1 MILDY
6 REHNKRVVTTNYP
19 LNFRLSFQS
28 TCCVEQFFFFFLI
41 SIGCA
46 SIRPRLFLNLQ
57 PFFLFYYFVISIVH
71 LTLKTM
77 KCPSKSFLSRCYL
90 LSGDLDRALQVF
102 NDYMNSMKPS
112 FIELYTVSFV
122 TTATSAI
129 CIYISWLL
137 YWILALH
144 ITLLLEKPA
153 FFFLTLCI
161 SRF

>member
-1 MILDY
+1 
-6 REHNKRVVTTNYP
+6 
-19 LNFRLSFQS
+19 
-28 TCCVEQFFFFFLI
+28 
-41 SIGCA
+41 
-46 SIRPRLFLNLQ
+46 
-57 PFFLFYYFVISIVH
+57 
-71 LTLKTM
+71 M

-122 TTATSAI
+122 TTAISAI
-129 CIYISWLL
+129 CIYISWQL
-137 YWILALH
+137 YLILVLY